1 MLRNISAAIGAIG
14 TMAEFAVEQSLA
26 ADVLELRVRGVGRV
40 AVPVTEGVAAKLI
53 AAARPAPFGVRGETR
68 HDERVRSTWEIPA
81 DQVAVGAAFD
91 RALAPKLAAI
101 GERLGLAGGGALRPV
116 LDKLLVYGPGQFF
129 APHQDSE
136 RGDGMLATLV
146 VGLPSRGAG
155 GRLVVSHKGKRRIFD
170 AAPDASALRLV
181 AFYADCRHEVQRVT
195 RGHRI
200 SLTYHLLHEGAAA
213 SRAPHG
219 AVDRLA
225 TSVRAYFST
234 PGETRSG
241 SAAGE
246 APDRLVYL
254 LDHEYTQRGLAFE
267 RLKGADRA
275 RVAALLSVADRLDL
289 EAHLALAEVH
299 ETWGCEGDESDY
311 GHGYGYGS
319 SYSEDEDDDEA
330 RDPESYSLGDLHDRE
345 VQLGHWVGR
354 DGAVD
359 PGVSTH
365 AGEDEVCW
373 TRPSV
378 EFDPFRSEHEGYM
391 GNYGNTVD
399 RWYHRAA
406 VVLWPRSRRFVLR
419 ARASPAWA
427 VDEVGRLLKAGGLDE
442 ARACVRVLLS
452 FWPQTAGSEQRSRFL
467 GKVARLALALDE
479 PALASG
485 LLTPLGPGSITA
497 GNAGALV
504 AAAER
509 YGLTWSKDLF
519 DRWRARQRHDWSR
532 GLAVLPV
539 LARALATHRWR
550 DARALGEAA
559 LRAEIAAFRA
569 RGVDARTLVARPDGE
584 VIRHELVR
592 EAVVLLE
599 AVAALDSPGPREE
612 LLRALVDGGGG
623 LTPMSLVAVLQQA
636 QAKGAGIA
644 IGRRDL
650 DALHAHV
657 EASLRASLA
666 RPPREPSDWSIEAD
680 LGCQCKLCREL
691 TAFLR
696 DPVARDR
703 RWPLAKEHRRHVH
716 SMIERFDL
724 PVAHDTIRRGSP
736 FVLVL
741 EKQAILFAREAKRRE
756 AEAKAL
762 RWVERARA
770 GHARRPRR

>member
-1 MLRNISAAIGAIG
+1 MLKEISAAIEAIG
-14 TMAEFAVEQSLA
+14 ARAEFAVEQSLA
-26 ADVLELRVRGVGRV
+26 ANVLELRVRGVGRV
-40 AVPVTEGVAAKLI
+40 AVPVTEGIAAKLI
-53 AAARPAPFGVRGETR
+53 AAARPAPFGVRDETR
-68 HDERVRSTWEIPA
+68 HDERVRSTWEIRA

-91 RALAPKLAAI
+91 RALAPKLATV
-101 GERLGLAGGGALRPV
+101 GRRLGLAGGGALRPV

-146 VGLPSRGAG
+146 VVLPSRRAG
-155 GRLVVSHKGKRRIFD
+155 GRLVVSHKGKRRIFE
-170 AAPDASALRLV
+170 AAPDPSALHLV

-195 RGHRI
+195 QGYRI

-225 TSVRAYFST
+225 TSVKAYFST
-234 PGETRSG
+234 PAETRFG
-241 SAAGE
+241 SASGE
-246 APDRLVYL
+246 PPDRLVYL

-267 RLKGADRA
+267 RLKGADRV
-275 RVAALLSVADRLDL
+275 RVAALLSVADGLDL
-289 EAHLALAEVH
+289 EAHLALTEVH
-299 ETWGCEGDESDY
+299 ETWGCEGDEAAYRSRE
-311 GHGYGYGS
+311 H
-319 SYSEDEDDDEA
+319 EDDDEG
-330 RDPESYSLGDLHDRE
+330 RDPESYSLGDLHDSD

-365 AGEDEVCW
+365 VGEDEVCW

-399 RWYHRAA
+399 RWYRRAA

-427 VDEVGRLLKAGGLDE
+427 VDEVGGLLRAGGLDE
-442 ARACVRVLLS
+442 ARGCARVLLS
-452 FWPQTAGSEQRSRFL
+452 FWPQRAGSEQRPRFF

-479 PALASG
+479 PGLASG
-485 LLTPLGPGSITA
+485 LLAPLGPDRITA
-497 GNAGALV
+497 ENTSALV
-504 AAAER
+504 AAAEH
-509 YGLTWSKDLF
+509 YGLTWSRDLF
-519 DRWRARQRHDWSR
+519 ERWRERQQHDRPR

-539 LARALATHRWR
+539 LARALATHRW
-550 DARALGEAA
+550 DGARPLGEA
-559 LRAEIAAFRA
+559 LLHAEIAAFRA
-569 RGVDARTLVARPDGE
+569 RVVDARTLVARLDGE
-584 VIRHELVR
+584 AVRHELVR
-592 EAVVLLE
+592 EVVVLLE
-599 AVAALDSPGPREE
+599 AVGALDSPGPRDE

-623 LTPMSLVAVLQQA
+623 LAPMSLVAVLQQA
-636 QAKGAGIA
+636 QAKRAGTEI
-644 IGRRDL
+644 RRLDL
-650 DALHAHV
+650 DELHAHV

-666 RPPREPSDWSIEAD
+666 RPPRAPSDWSIEAN
-680 LGCQCKLCREL
+680 LGCRCELCREL

-703 RWPLAKEHRRHVH
+703 RWPLAKERRRHVH
-716 SMIERFDL
+716 SMIEMFDL
-724 PVAHDTIRRGSP
+724 PVAHDTVRQGSP

-762 RWVERARA
+762 RWVQRARA
-770 GHARRPRR
+770 GRALRPRR

>member
-1 MLRNISAAIGAIG
+1 MLEEISAAIEAIG
-14 TMAEFAVEQSLA
+14 AKAEFAVEQTVA
-26 ADVLELRVRGVGRV
+26 ADVLE
-40 AVPVTEGVAAKLI
+40 VPVTEGVAAKLI
-53 AAARPAPFGVRGETR
+53 AAARPAPFGVRDETR

-91 RALAPKLAAI
+91 RALAPTLATIAR
-101 GERLGLAGGGALRPV
+101 RLGLASGGALRPV

-146 VGLPSRGAG
+146 VVLPSRRTG
-155 GRLVVSHKGKRRIFD
+155 GRLVVSHKGRRRIFD
-170 AAPDASALRLV
+170 AVPDASALRLV

-195 RGHRI
+195 HGHRI
-200 SLTYHLLHEGAAA
+200 SLTYHLLHEGGATA
-213 SRAPHG
+213 RAPQG

-225 TSVRAYFST
+225 TSVEAYFST
-234 PGETRSG
+234 PGETRPG
-241 SAAGE
+241 SASGE
-246 APDRLVYL
+246 PPDRLVYL

-267 RLKGADRA
+267 RLKGADRM

-289 EAHLALAEVH
+289 EPHLALAEVH
-299 ETWGCEGDESDY
+299 ETWSCEGDESAYGRY
-311 GHGYGYGS
+311 GHR
-319 SYSEDEDDDEA
+319 EDEDEA
-330 RDPESYSLGDLHDRE
+330 HDPESYALSDLHARE

-359 PGVSTH
+359 PGVSLH
-365 AGEDEVCW
+365 VDADEVCW

-406 VVLWPRSRRFVLR
+406 VVLWPRSRRFALR

-427 VDEVGRLLKAGGLDE
+427 VDEVGRLLKAGQLDE
-442 ARACVRVLLS
+442 ARGCARVLLS
-452 FWPQTAGSEQRSRFL
+452 FWRQRAGSEQRPGFF

-479 PALASG
+479 PGLASG
-485 LLTPLGPGSITA
+485 LLAPLGPDRITA

-504 AAAER
+504 AEAER
-509 YGLTWSKDLF
+509 YGLEWARDLF
-519 DRWRARQRHDWSR
+519 DRWRERQRHDWSR
-532 GLAVLPV
+532 RLAALPV
-539 LARALATHRWR
+539 LARALAAHRWGG
-550 DARALGEAA
+550 ARPLGEAV
-559 LRAEIAAFRA
+559 LGAEIAAFRA
-569 RGVDARTLVARPDGE
+569 RVVDARTLVARRDGDA
-584 VIRHELVR
+584 VRHALVR

-599 AVAALDSPGPREE
+599 AIAALDSPGPREE
-612 LLRALVDGGGG
+612 LLRALVDGEGG
-623 LTPMSLVAVLQQA
+623 LAPMSLVAVLEQA
-636 QAKGAGIA
+636 QAKGAGTE
-644 IGRRDL
+644 IGRLDL
-650 DALHAHV
+650 DELRAHV

-666 RPPREPSDWSIEAD
+666 RPPRAPSDWSIEAD
-680 LGCQCKLCREL
+680 LGCQCELCREL
-691 TAFLR
+691 TVFLR
-696 DPVARDR
+696 DPVVRDR
-703 RWPLAKEHRRHVH
+703 RWPLATERRRHVH
-716 SMIERFDL
+716 SMIEMFDL
-724 PVAHDTIRRGSP
+724 PVAHDTIRQGRP

-770 GHARRPRR
+770 RHAPRPRR

>member
-1 MLRNISAAIGAIG
+1 MLEEISAAIGAIG
-14 TMAEFAVEQSLA
+14 ARAEFAVEQSLA

-53 AAARPAPFGVRGETR
+53 AAARPAPFGVRDETR

-91 RALAPKLAAI
+91 RALASKLATI
-101 GERLGLAGGGALRPV
+101 GRRLGLAGGGALRPV

-146 VGLPSRGAG
+146 VVLPSRRAG

-170 AAPDASALRLV
+170 AASDAGALRLV
-181 AFYADCRHEVQRVT
+181 AFYADCRHEIQRVT
-195 RGHRI
+195 RGYRI

-225 TSVRAYFST
+225 TSVKAYFST
-234 PGETRSG
+234 PGKTRFG
-241 SAAGE
+241 SASGE
-246 APDRLVYL
+246 PPDRLVYL

-299 ETWGCEGDESDY
+299 ETWSGKGDESAF
-311 GHGYGYGS
+311 GYGPG
-319 SYSEDEDDDEA
+319 EDEDDDEA
-330 RDPESYSLGDLHDRE
+330 GDPEGDSLGDLHDSEAR
-345 VQLGHWVGR
+345 LGHWVGR

-365 AGEDEVCW
+365 VGEDEMCW

-419 ARASPAWA
+419 ARASPGWA
-427 VDEVGRLLKAGGLDE
+427 VAEVGRLLKAGGLDE
-442 ARACVRVLLS
+442 ARGGVRVLLS
-452 FWPQTAGSEQRSRFL
+452 FWPQRAGSDQRPRFF

-479 PALASG
+479 PGLASG
-485 LLTPLGPGSITA
+485 LLAPLGPDRITA
-497 GNAGALV
+497 ENASALV

-509 YGLTWSKDLF
+509 YGLTWSRDLF
-519 DRWRARQRHDWSR
+519 DRWRERQRHDEPR

-539 LARALATHRWR
+539 LVRALATHHWGG
-550 DARALGEAA
+550 ARALGEAV

-569 RGVDARTLVARPDGE
+569 RVVDARTLVARPDGE
-584 VIRHELVR
+584 AIRHELVR

-612 LLRALVDGGGG
+612 LRRALVAGGGG
-623 LTPMSLVAVLQQA
+623 LAPMSLVAVLQQA
-636 QAKGAGIA
+636 QAKGAGTE
-644 IGRRDL
+644 IGRLDL
-650 DALHAHV
+650 DELHAHV
-657 EASLRASLA
+657 GASLRVSLA
-666 RPPREPSDWSIEAD
+666 TPPRAPSDWSIEAD
-680 LGCQCKLCREL
+680 LGCRCELCREL

-703 RWPLAKEHRRHVH
+703 RWPLAKERRRHVH
-716 SMIERFDL
+716 SMIEMFDL
-724 PVAHDTIRRGSP
+724 PVARDTIRQGSP

-741 EKQAILFAREAKRRE
+741 EKQAILFAREVKRRE

-770 GHARRPRR
+770 GLAPRPRR